1 MEREILRATRSG
13 LTQVRLSGGWKFGRW
28 LAVLMIA
35 GFVLYQMH
43 IAPVTVPGVAPT
55 RQTVVS
61 EVMGTG
67 TLEARI
73 STTISPKIA
82 GRIGQTLADQGD
94 RVESGQ
100 LLVRLDDDEL
110 QQQVEIARANLEA
123 AQAAIQRLN
132 ADQRRAV
139 AVFEHAKKSHDRVQ
153 ALKEKNAN
161 TQDDVDRAIES
172 LTIATAEATRAEAA
186 ISEGQKGLLAAEKTL
201 EYHRA
206 RLADTLIKAPFAG
219 LIVARQREAGDI
231 TVPGSAVLTLISTEE
246 LWISAWV
253 DETMMSQLAVQ
264 QPARIIFRSQPE
276 RSYPGTVVRLGKQ
289 ADRET
294 REFVVDVEVQELPG
308 NWAVGQRAEVFIET
322 GRAENVLTIPLSTV
336 IRRNEKDGV
345 WVADKGVVRWKPV
358 MLGLRGRDLVE
369 VQEGLAEH
377 EVLLAPVAGMIP
389 LTEGRRVRVP

>member
-1 MEREILRATRSG
+1 M
-13 LTQVRLSGGWKFGRW
+13 RLPGGWKFGRW
-28 LAVLMIA
+28 LAVLVIVA
-35 GFVLYQMH
+35 FVIYQMRL
-43 IAPVTVPGVAPT
+43 APITVPGVAPT
-55 RQTVVS
+55 RQTLAS

-67 TLEARI
+67 TLEPRI

-82 GRIGQTLADQGD
+82 GRISQTLVDQGD

-100 LLVRLDDDEL
+100 LLVRFDDDEL

-153 ALKEKNAN
+153 SLKEKNAN

-206 RLADTLIKAPFAG
+206 RLADTLIKSPFAG

-231 TVPGSAVLTLISTEE
+231 AVAGSAVLTLISTDL

-253 DETMMSQLAVQ
+253 DETMMSKLDVQ
-264 QPARIIFRSQPE
+264 QPARIVFRSQPD

-289 ADRET
+289 TDRET

-308 NWAVGQRAEVFIET
+308 NWAVGQRADVFIET

-345 WVADKGVVRWKPV
+345 FVADNGVVRWKSV
-358 MLGLRGRDLVE
+358 TLGLRGRDLVE
-369 VQEGLAEH
+369 VREGLAEH
-377 EVLLAPVAGMIP
+377 EVLLAPVAGTIP

>member
-1 MEREILRATRSG
+1 M
-13 LTQVRLSGGWKFGRW
+13 RLPGGWKFGRW
-28 LAVLMIA
+28 LAVLVIA
-35 GFVLYQMH
+35 AFVIYQMRL
-43 IAPVTVPGVAPT
+43 APITVPGVAPT
-55 RQTVVS
+55 RQSLAS

-82 GRIGQTLADQGD
+82 GRISQTLVDQGD

-100 LLVRLDDDEL
+100 LLVRFDDDEL

-206 RLADTLIKAPFAG
+206 RLADTLIKSPFAG

-231 TVPGSAVLTLISTEE
+231 AVAGSAVLTLISTDL

-253 DETMMSQLAVQ
+253 DETMMSKLAVQ
-264 QPARIIFRSQPE
+264 QPARIVFRSQPD

-294 REFVVDVEVQELPG
+294 REFIVDVQLKELPD

-322 GRAENVLTIPLSTV
+322 GRAENVLTIPLSSV

-345 WVADKGVVRWKPV
+345 LVADNGVVRWKPV
-358 MLGLRGRDLVE
+358 TLGLRGRDLVE
-369 VQEGLAEH
+369 VREGLAEQ
-377 EVLLAPVAGMIP
+377 EVLLAPVAGTIP

>member
-1 MEREILRATRSG
+1 M
-13 LTQVRLSGGWKFGRW
+13 RLPGGWKFGRW
-28 LAVLMIA
+28 LAVLVIVA
-35 GFVLYQMH
+35 FVIYQMRL
-43 IAPVTVPGVAPT
+43 APITVPGVAPT
-55 RQTVVS
+55 RQTLAS

-67 TLEARI
+67 TLEPRI

-82 GRIGQTLADQGD
+82 GRISQTLVDQGD

-100 LLVRLDDDEL
+100 LLVRFDDDEL

-153 ALKEKNAN
+153 SLKEQNAN

-206 RLADTLIKAPFAG
+206 RLADTLIKSPFAG

-231 TVPGSAVLTLISTEE
+231 AVAGSAVLTLISTDL

-253 DETMMSQLAVQ
+253 DETMMSKLDVQ
-264 QPARIIFRSQPE
+264 QPARIVFRSQPD

-289 ADRET
+289 TDRET

-308 NWAVGQRAEVFIET
+308 NWAVGQRADVFIET

-345 WVADKGVVRWKPV
+345 FVADNGVVRWKSV
-358 MLGLRGRDLVE
+358 TLGLRGRDLVE
-369 VQEGLAEH
+369 VREGLAEH
-377 EVLLAPVAGMIP
+377 EVLLAPVAGTIP